1 MNRYLAKRWLLTRM
15 AAQEF
20 SFKQPF
26 QIDEEY
32 PIMMIVLILALIPLE
47 GIGVFAYARLYGSI
61 HRYALLIIAMW
72 LGINYLIAKWMVAR
86 LKATSLADDTMAEYE
101 RMPYDERKRLYSF
114 KSVAPVIF
122 LAAIMPWVVSGIAI
136 FIICIAF
143 PR

>member
-1 MNRYLAKRWLLTRM
+1 M

-32 PIMMIVLILALIPLE
+32 PIMMMVLILALIPLE

-122 LAAIMPWVVSGIAI
+122 LAAIMPWIVSGIAI